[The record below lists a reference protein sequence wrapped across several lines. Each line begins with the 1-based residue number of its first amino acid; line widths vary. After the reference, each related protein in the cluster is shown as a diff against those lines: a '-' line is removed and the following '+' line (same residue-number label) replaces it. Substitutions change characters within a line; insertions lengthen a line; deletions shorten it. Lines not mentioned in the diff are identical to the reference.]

1 MPLKILSINL
11 GCRGT
16 LGILLYLFCNL
27 HVSSQVIGSFEI
39 YIIIILILK
48 QLMRVSRASTSE
60 HCLHHFSGT
69 FGSETSRWQAR
80 VHI

>member
-27 HVSSQVIGSFEI
+27 HVSSQVIRSFEI
-39 YIIIILILK
+39 YIIIIILILK
-48 QLMRVSRASTSE
+48 QLMCLSRASTSE
-60 HCLHHFSGT
+60 HYLHYLSGT
-69 FGSETSRWQAR
+69 CGSETSRWQASAC
-80 VHI
+80 

>member
-27 HVSSQVIGSFEI
+27 HVSSQVIRSFEI
-39 YIIIILILK
+39 YIIIVLILK
-48 QLMRVSRASTSE
+48 QLMRLGRASISE
-60 HCLHHFSGT
+60 HYLHHLSGT
-69 FGSETSRWQAR
+69 CGSETSRWQASAC
-80 VHI
+80 